1 MYYNMHLHKIATCV
15 IIKRK
20 GIVFMET
27 SLGKRIKALREAL
40 RISQEE
46 LSQRLAM
53 DRASLSLIENDKRSL
68 KADELILLSKS
79 LNISID
85 ELLNLKSSTE
95 VILEQAQK
103 PKEKRN
109 DLRISVPRKNL
120 KKFKE
125 VLLYILG
132 KVGAKPNVGETVLY
146 KLLYFIDFNYY
157 EKYEEQLI
165 GATYIKNH
173 HGPTPIEFQSI
184 VNEMIENKEIE
195 VVKSKYFQHLQKKY
209 LPHQEPD
216 LSVFNANEIKVID
229 DVLQKLSGMNASTI
243 SEYSHQDVPWM
254 VTSERQK
261 IDYESVFYRT
271 PAYSVREYSNDEIQA
286 H

>member
-1 MYYNMHLHKIATCV
+1 
-15 IIKRK
+15 
-20 GIVFMET
+20 MEM

-40 RISQEE
+40 RISQGE
-46 LSQRLAM
+46 LAQRLEL

-95 VILEQAQK
+95 VILEHAQM
-103 PKEKRN
+103 PKEKKT

-209 LPHQEPD
+209 LPLQEPD

-229 DVLQKLSGMNASTI
+229 DVLQKLSSMNASTI

-271 PAYSVREYSNDEIQA
+271 PAYSVREYINDEIQA

>member
-1 MYYNMHLHKIATCV
+1 
-15 IIKRK
+15 
-20 GIVFMET
+20 MET
-27 SLGKRIKALREAL
+27 SLGKRIKALREA
-40 RISQEE
+40 RKMNQEG
-46 LSQRLAM
+46 LAQQLAM
-53 DRASLSLIENDKRSL
+53 DRASLSLIENDKRAL
-68 KADELILLSKS
+68 KADELILLSKT
-79 LNISID
+79 LNVSID
-85 ELLNLKSSTE
+85 ELLNITSSPE
-95 VILEQAQK
+95 ILLEKALK
-103 PKEKRN
+103 PKAIKN

-132 KVGAKPNVGETVLY
+132 KVGAKPNIGETVLY

-184 VNEMIENKEIE
+184 VNQMIENKEIE

-209 LPHQEPD
+209 LPHREPD
-216 LSVFNANEIKVID
+216 LSVFNANEIKAID
-229 DVLQKLSGMNASTI
+229 DVLQKLSEMNASTI
-243 SEYSHQDVPWM
+243 SEYSHHDVPWI
-254 VTSERQK
+254 VTTDREK

-271 PAYSVREYSNDEIQA
+271 PAYSVREYSHDEIQA

>member
-1 MYYNMHLHKIATCV
+1 MEFSEITWGDFKGSTLHPEIEAIIGIGPQSRRDVLHFDSAHKTACKIFLTSDKGD
-15 IIKRK
+15 IWSKR
-20 GIVFMET
+20 E
-27 SLGKRIKALREAL
+27 
-40 RISQEE
+40 
-46 LSQRLAM
+46 
-53 DRASLSLIENDKRSL
+53 
-68 KADELILLSKS
+68 
-79 LNISID
+79 
-85 ELLNLKSSTE
+85 
-95 VILEQAQK
+95 
-103 PKEKRN
+103 
-109 DLRISVPRKNL
+109 
-120 KKFKE
+120 E

-184 VNEMIENKEIE
+184 INEMIENKEIE

-271 PAYSVREYSNDEIQA
+271 PAYSVREYSNNEIQT

>member
-1 MYYNMHLHKIATCV
+1 VKA
-15 IIKRK
+15 
-20 GIVFMET
+20 
-27 SLGKRIKALREAL
+27 SLGKRIKVLREAK

-46 LSQRLAM
+46 LSQSLEM
-53 DRASLSLIENDKRSL
+53 DRASLSLVENDKRSL
-68 KADELILLSKS
+68 KADELVLLSRA
-79 LNISID
+79 LNVSID
-85 ELLNLKSSTE
+85 ELLDLTSSAQ
-95 VILEQAQK
+95 VFLEQS
-103 PKEKRN
+103 
-109 DLRISVPRKNL
+109 DMRISVPRKNL

-173 HGPTPIEFQSI
+173 HGPTPVEFPVI
-184 VNEMIENKEIE
+184 INAMIENKEIE
-195 VVKSKYFQHLQKKY
+195 VVKSKYFQRLQKKY
-209 LPHQEPD
+209 LPRQEPD
-216 LSVFNANEIKVID
+216 LSVLSANEIKVID
-229 DVLQKLSGMNASTI
+229 DVLQKLSGMNATTI

-254 VTSERQK
+254 VTPELKK

-271 PAYSVREYSNDEIQA
+271 PAYSVRDYSNDEIQED
-286 H
+286 

>member
-1 MYYNMHLHKIATCV
+1 
-15 IIKRK
+15 
-20 GIVFMET
+20 MET
-27 SLGKRIKALREAL
+27 SIGKRIKALREAL
-40 RISQEE
+40 KISQEE
-46 LSQRLAM
+46 LSQRLGL

-68 KADELILLSKS
+68 KADELILLSQS

-85 ELLNLKSSTE
+85 ELLNLKTSTE
-95 VILEQAQK
+95 IILEQTQG
-103 PKEKRN
+103 PKEKSTE
-109 DLRISVPRKNL
+109 LRISVPRKNL

-184 VNEMIENKEIE
+184 VNEMIDDKQIEI
-195 VVKSKYFQHLQKKY
+195 VKSKYFQHLQKKY

-216 LSVFNANEIKVID
+216 LSLFNANEIKVID

-243 SEYSHQDVPWM
+243 SEYSHQDVPWL
-254 VTSERQK
+254 VTQDRQK

-271 PAYSVREYSNDEIQA
+271 SAYSVREYGNDEIQA

>member
-1 MYYNMHLHKIATCV
+1 MHLHKIATYV
-15 IIKRK
+15 MMKRK
-20 GIVFMET
+20 GIVIMET

-40 RISQEE
+40 RITQEE
-46 LSQRLAM
+46 LSQRLGL

-68 KADELILLSKS
+68 KADELILLSKT

-95 VILEQAQK
+95 VVLEQSQK
-103 PKEKRN
+103 TKEKKA

-173 HGPTPIEFQSI
+173 HGPTPLEFQSI

-229 DVLQKLSGMNASTI
+229 DVLQKLSGMNALTI

>member
-1 MYYNMHLHKIATCV
+1 MHYHKKKQRNV
-15 IIKRK
+15 I
-20 GIVFMET
+20 MAT

-68 KADELILLSKS
+68 KADELILLSKA

-95 VILEQAQK
+95 VFLEQAQK
-103 PKEKRN
+103 PKEKKA

-125 VLLYILG
+125 ALLYILG
-132 KVGAKPNVGETVLY
+132 KIGAKPNVGETVLY
-146 KLLYFIDFNYY
+146 KLLYFMDFNYY

-184 VNEMIENKEIE
+184 VNDMIENKEIE

-229 DVLQKLSGMNASTI
+229 DVLQKFSGMNASTI

>member
-1 MYYNMHLHKIATCV
+1 
-15 IIKRK
+15 
-20 GIVFMET
+20 MET

-46 LSQRLAM
+46 LSQRLEM
-53 DRASLSLIENDKRSL
+53 DRASISLIENDKRSL
-68 KADELILLSKS
+68 KADELVLLSKA

-85 ELLNLKSSTE
+85 ELLNLKTSTE
-95 VILEQAQK
+95 VVLEKAK
-103 PKEKRN
+103 SPKEKEP

-209 LPHQEPD
+209 LPHREPE
-216 LSVFNANEIKVID
+216 LSGFNANEIKVID
-229 DVLQKLSGMNASTI
+229 DVLQKLSSMNAATI

-254 VTSERQK
+254 VTPDRQK

-271 PAYSVREYSNDEIQA
+271 PAYSVREYSNNEIQK

>member
-1 MYYNMHLHKIATCV
+1 
-15 IIKRK
+15 
-20 GIVFMET
+20 MET

-46 LSQRLAM
+46 LAQKLTM

-95 VILEQAQK
+95 VLLEHAQK
-103 PKEKRN
+103 PKEKGN

-125 VLLYILG
+125 VLLYVLG
-132 KVGAKPNVGETVLY
+132 KVGAKPNIGETVLY

-173 HGPTPIEFQSI
+173 HGPTPVEFQSI
-184 VNEMIENKEIE
+184 VNEMIANKEIE

-209 LPHQEPD
+209 LPRQEPD
-216 LSVFNANEIKVID
+216 LSVLNANEIKVID
-229 DVLQKLSGMNASTI
+229 DVLQKLSSMNAATI

-254 VTSERQK
+254 VTSDRKK

-271 PAYSVREYSNDEIQA
+271 PAYSVREYSNDEIQSD
-286 H
+286 

>member
-1 MYYNMHLHKIATCV
+1 MCYD
-15 IIKRK
+15 RK
-20 GIVFMET
+20 KQGIVFMET

-46 LSQRLAM
+46 LSQRLGL

-95 VILEQAQK
+95 VILEHAQK
-103 PKEKRN
+103 PKEKKT

-271 PAYSVREYSNDEIQA
+271 PAYSVREYSNNEIQA

>member
-1 MYYNMHLHKIATCV
+1 MCYHK
-15 IIKRK
+15 KK
-20 GIVFMET
+20 QGIVIMEA

-46 LSQRLAM
+46 LSQRLGL

-85 ELLNLKSSTE
+85 ELLNLKSSTK
-95 VILEQAQK
+95 VILEHAQK
-103 PKEKRN
+103 PKEKKT
-109 DLRISVPRKNL
+109 DLRINVPRKNL

-132 KVGAKPNVGETVLY
+132 KIGAKPNVGETVLY

-254 VTSERQK
+254 VTLERQK

>member
-1 MYYNMHLHKIATCV
+1 
-15 IIKRK
+15 
-20 GIVFMET
+20 MET

-46 LSQRLAM
+46 LSQRLGI

-68 KADELILLSKS
+68 KADELILLSKT

-146 KLLYFIDFNYY
+146 KLLYFIDFNNY

-165 GATYIKNH
+165 GASYIKNH

-195 VVKSKYFQHLQKKY
+195 VVKSKYFQHFQKKY

-243 SEYSHQDVPWM
+243 SEYSHQDIPWM
-254 VTSERQK
+254 VTPEGKK

-271 PAYSVREYSNDEIQA
+271 PAYSVREYSNDEIQKS
-286 H
+286 

>member
-1 MYYNMHLHKIATCV
+1 
-15 IIKRK
+15 
-20 GIVFMET
+20 MEP
-27 SLGKRIKALREAL
+27 SLGKRIKALREQQ
-40 RISQEE
+40 RMSQDD
-46 LSQRLAM
+46 LSKRLGM
-53 DRASLSLIENDKRSL
+53 DRAALSMVENDKRSL
-68 KADELILLSKS
+68 KADELRLLSNAF
-79 LNISID
+79 NISID
-85 ELLNLKSSTE
+85 ELLSLKPTLQ
-95 VILEQAQK
+95 VVLE
-103 PKEKRN
+103 EKTKAKSEKN
-109 DLRISVPRKNL
+109 NLRINVPRKNL
-120 KKFKE
+120 RKFKE
-125 VLLYILG
+125 ALLYILG

-184 VNEMIENKEIE
+184 INEMIENKEIE

-229 DVLQKLSGMNASTI
+229 DVLQKLSGMNATTI

-254 VTSERQK
+254 VTPDREK

-271 PAYSVREYSNDEIQA
+271 PAYSVREYNLDEIQA
-286 H
+286 D

>member
-1 MYYNMHLHKIATCV
+1 MHLHKIATYV
-15 IIKRK
+15 MMKRK

-27 SLGKRIKALREAL
+27 SLGKRIKALRETL

-95 VILEQAQK
+95 VVLEQAQR
-103 PKEKRN
+103 PKEKIN
-109 DLRISVPRKNL
+109 NLRISVPRKNL

-173 HGPTPIEFQSI
+173 HGPTPIEFQTI

-195 VVKSKYFQHLQKKY
+195 IVKSKYFQHLQKKY

-229 DVLQKLSGMNASTI
+229 DVLQKLSSMNASTI

-271 PAYSVREYSNDEIQA
+271 PAYSVREYSEVQSEWVN
-286 H
+286 

>member
-1 MYYNMHLHKIATCV
+1 
-15 IIKRK
+15 
-20 GIVFMET
+20 MET

-46 LSQRLAM
+46 LAQGLAL

-95 VILEQAQK
+95 VVLEHAQK
-103 PKEKRN
+103 PKEKKS

-125 VLLYILG
+125 VLLYVLG
-132 KVGAKPNVGETVLY
+132 RVGAKPNVGETVLY

-173 HGPTPIEFQSI
+173 HGPTPIEFQAI
-184 VNEMIENKEIE
+184 VNEMIEKKEIE
-195 VVKSKYFQHLQKKY
+195 AVRSKYFEHMQKKY
-209 LPHQEPD
+209 LPHRDPD
-216 LSVFNANEIKVID
+216 LSVFNANEIQVID

-243 SEYSHQDVPWM
+243 SAYSHQDVPWI
-254 VTSERQK
+254 VTPDRK
-261 IDYESVFYRT
+261 RIDYESVFYRT
-271 PAYSVREYSNDEIQA
+271 PAYSVREYSDDEVQT

>member
-1 MYYNMHLHKIATCV
+1 
-15 IIKRK
+15 
-20 GIVFMET
+20 MET
-27 SLGKRIKALREAL
+27 SLGKRIKAMREAL

-46 LSQRLAM
+46 LSQRLEM

-68 KADELILLSKS
+68 KADELVLLSKAM
-79 LNISID
+79 NISID
-85 ELLNLKSSTE
+85 ELLNVRSKTE
-95 VILEQAQK
+95 VILEQVQM
-103 PKEKRN
+103 PKEKKK

-125 VLLYILG
+125 ILIYILG
-132 KVGAKPNVGETVLY
+132 KVGAKPNIGETVLY
-146 KLLYFIDFNYY
+146 KLLYFIDFDYY
-157 EKYEEQLI
+157 EKYEEQII

-173 HGPTPIEFQSI
+173 HGPTPIEFQAI

-209 LPHQEPD
+209 LPHREPD
-216 LSVFNANEIKVID
+216 LSVFNANEIKLID

-243 SEYSHQDVPWM
+243 SEYSHQDVPWI
-254 VTSERQK
+254 VTLERQK

-271 PAYSVREYSNDEIQA
+271 PAYSVREYSNDEVQA

>member
-1 MYYNMHLHKIATCV
+1 MCYHEK
-15 IIKRK
+15 KR

-27 SLGKRIKALREAL
+27 SLGKRIKALRETL

-68 KADELILLSKS
+68 KADELILLSKT

-95 VILEQAQK
+95 VVLEQAQR
-103 PKEKRN
+103 PKEKIN
-109 DLRISVPRKNL
+109 NLRISVPRKNL

-173 HGPTPIEFQSI
+173 HGPTPIEFQTI

-195 VVKSKYFQHLQKKY
+195 IVKSKYFQHLQKKY

-243 SEYSHQDVPWM
+243 SEYSHQDVPWI
-254 VTSERQK
+254 VTPERQK

-271 PAYSVREYSNDEIQA
+271 PAYSVREYSNDEVQI